1 MTAETHQID
10 LEATPYREVEF
21 PLLRMEKTVRPDGV
35 VMLRSRDALPEF
47 DPVLVRAVLQQ
58 ADLQPAK
65 TLYAKRSEEP
75 DGSRGDWLHQTF
87 GETAQRLRSIG
98 QWFLNQ
104 GFGPDDPLLIL
115 SGNSI
120 AHATIRFGAMAAGI
134 PACPISPNY
143 ALFGGRYERLRHV
156 LDLINPRV
164 VFAESGALFADAL
177 QAIDLGGR
185 TVISCQPEKIA
196 ADAVSY
202 DSVCATEAGTGI
214 DSRIRSSD
222 PDAHAL
228 YMLTSG
234 STGMPKAVIQ
244 TQRMWA
250 TNLRQGYLTLGK
262 AAGWHDIMLDWL
274 PWSHVSGSF
283 NMMAAAMF
291 GGSLFIDEG
300 KPVPGLFAETLRNL
314 REIAVPYFSNMPAGF
329 AFLVDALEEDE
340 ELCRSF
346 FSRLRLLLY
355 GGAGLP
361 QPLYDRLQRLA
372 VRTTGRRIAFT
383 TGYGATETTSGCMV
397 ITFLTDK
404 VGIGLPTP
412 GLEVKLVPTD
422 DRYEIR
428 LRGDNITPGYLHD
441 PEQTASAFD
450 DEGFFRTADA
460 ARFHDEHDV
469 NQGLYFA
476 GRLAEEFKLG
486 TGTWVYGGQVRS
498 RVIEALSPAVTD
510 LILCGADRDF
520 LAVLGVPS
528 QAGLRAIADSPGGSI
543 GELTGD
549 EKVRQFVSRA
559 LDRYNASNPGSST
572 RIERFAFVR
581 EMPSAEKRE
590 LSDKGTVNQSI
601 ALRNRS
607 AEIEALYADPPAAG
621 VVSAASQRAPS
632 PVSRAAA
639 PKGAAPT

>member
-1 MTAETHQID
+1 
-10 LEATPYREVEF
+10 
-21 PLLRMEKTVRPDGV
+21 
-35 VMLRSRDALPEF
+35 
-47 DPVLVRAVLQQ
+47 
-58 ADLQPAK
+58 
-65 TLYAKRSEEP
+65 
-75 DGSRGDWLHQTF
+75 
-87 GETAQRLRSIG
+87 
-98 QWFLNQ
+98 
-104 GFGPDDPLLIL
+104 
-115 SGNSI
+115 
-120 AHATIRFGAMAAGI
+120 
-134 PACPISPNY
+134 
-143 ALFGGRYERLRHV
+143 
-156 LDLINPRV
+156 
-164 VFAESGALFADAL
+164 
-177 QAIDLGGR
+177 
-185 TVISCQPEKIA
+185 
-196 ADAVSY
+196 
-202 DSVCATEAGTGI
+202 
-214 DSRIRSSD
+214 
-222 PDAHAL
+222 
-228 YMLTSG
+228 
-234 STGMPKAVIQ
+234 
-244 TQRMWA
+244 
-250 TNLRQGYLTLGK
+250 
-262 AAGWHDIMLDWL
+262 
-274 PWSHVSGSF
+274 
-283 NMMAAAMF
+283 
-291 GGSLFIDEG
+291 
-300 KPVPGLFAETLRNL
+300 
-314 REIAVPYFSNMPAGF
+314 
-329 AFLVDALEEDE
+329 
-340 ELCRSF
+340 
-346 FSRLRLLLY
+346 
-355 GGAGLP
+355 
-361 QPLYDRLQRLA
+361 
-372 VRTTGRRIAFT
+372 
-383 TGYGATETTSGCMV
+383 MV

>member
-1 MTAETHQID
+1 
-10 LEATPYREVEF
+10 
-21 PLLRMEKTVRPDGV
+21 
-35 VMLRSRDALPEF
+35 
-47 DPVLVRAVLQQ
+47 
-58 ADLQPAK
+58 
-65 TLYAKRSEEP
+65 
-75 DGSRGDWLHQTF
+75 
-87 GETAQRLRSIG
+87 
-98 QWFLNQ
+98 
-104 GFGPDDPLLIL
+104 
-115 SGNSI
+115 
-120 AHATIRFGAMAAGI
+120 
-134 PACPISPNY
+134 
-143 ALFGGRYERLRHV
+143 
-156 LDLINPRV
+156 
-164 VFAESGALFADAL
+164 
-177 QAIDLGGR
+177 
-185 TVISCQPEKIA
+185 
-196 ADAVSY
+196 
-202 DSVCATEAGTGI
+202 
-214 DSRIRSSD
+214 
-222 PDAHAL
+222 
-228 YMLTSG
+228 
-234 STGMPKAVIQ
+234 
-244 TQRMWA
+244 
-250 TNLRQGYLTLGK
+250 
-262 AAGWHDIMLDWL
+262 
-274 PWSHVSGSF
+274 
-283 NMMAAAMF
+283 MMAAAMF

-397 ITFLTDK
+397 ITFLTEK